1 MAWCRDP
8 WNGEAGPVVIYCSV
22 FVYDSFCLSN
32 EKIMKRKIEGRTKMQ
47 RQNRRHERWCLIWI
61 IKYGIRARFVSDNKN
76 WGKCIALFVKFIQKQ
91 PLSGFYFCLLETQ
104 TWRRQRRQMHVCL
117 YVFLLGEVKKKN
129 NSFVLLETVFGH
141 FSSMWRPLGQL
152 WGA

>member
-22 FVYDSFCLSN
+22 FMYDSFCLSN

-61 IKYGIRARFVSDNKN
+61 IKYGIRAKFVSDNNN
-76 WGKCIALFVKFIQKQ
+76 WAKCIALFKFIQKQ
-91 PLSGFYFCLLETQ
+91 PLIGFYFWLLETQ
-104 TWRRQRRQMHVCL
+104 MWRRQRRSMHVCL
-117 YVFLLGEVKKKN
+117 YVFLLGGEGKKN

-141 FSSMWRPLGQL
+141 FFSMWRPLGQL